1 MITIKTPEEI
11 KILREGGKILASVLL
26 MVAERVKPGV
36 TTLELDEY
44 AEKLI
49 KKAGG
54 EPSFKNYKT
63 PRDKFPFPA
72 SLCVS
77 VNNEVVHGIPS
88 GRILKENDIISLDLG
103 LKWKGL
109 YTDATITVGAGPEG
123 VASRRP
129 YGVNKI
135 SPVVD
140 KLLDVTKIALEKG
153 IGVIKEGATTGD
165 IGYAIQSYTE
175 KDGFNVVKKLVG
187 HGVGYKIHEEP
198 EIPNFGKKGEGVVLK
213 QGMVFAI
220 EPMVVIGSGDVILD
234 KNNWTWKTKD
244 GSLAAQFEH
253 TVVVTKKG
261 CEILT
266 KI

>member
-1 MITIKTPEEI
+1 MISIKTPEEI

-26 MVAERVKPGV
+26 MVSDMAKAGIA
-36 TTLELDEY
+36 TKELDEC

-77 VNNEVVHGIPS
+77 VNDEVVHGIPS

-109 YTDATITVGAGPEG
+109 YTDATITVGVG
-123 VASRRP
+123 
-129 YGVNKI
+129 KI
-135 SPVVD
+135 NAETK
-140 KLLDVTKIALEKG
+140 KLLNITKIALEKG
-153 IGVIKEGATTGD
+153 IKVVKENAFTGD
-165 IGYAIQSYTE
+165 IGFAIQSYVE
-175 KDGFNVVKKLVG
+175 ANGFNVVKKLVG
-187 HGVGYKIHEEP
+187 HGVGHKVHEEP

-213 QGMVFAI
+213 EGMILAL

-234 KNNWTWKTKD
+234 KNGWTWKTKD
-244 GSLAAQFEH
+244 GSLAAHFEH
-253 TVVVTKKG
+253 TIAVTKEG

>member
-1 MITIKTPEEI
+1 MISIKTPEEI

-26 MVAERVKPGV
+26 MVSDMAKAGIA
-36 TTLELDEY
+36 TKELDEC

-77 VNNEVVHGIPS
+77 VNDEVVHGIPS

-109 YTDATITVGAGPEG
+109 YTDATITVGVG
-123 VASRRP
+123 
-129 YGVNKI
+129 KI
-135 SPVVD
+135 NAETK
-140 KLLDVTKIALEKG
+140 KLLNITKIALEKG
-153 IGVIKEGATTGD
+153 IKVVKENAFTGD
-165 IGYAIQSYTE
+165 IGFAIQSYVE
-175 KDGFNVVKKLVG
+175 ANGFNVIKKLVG
-187 HGVGYKIHEEP
+187 HGVGHKIHEDP

-213 QGMVFAI
+213 EGMVFAI
-220 EPMVVIGSGDVILD
+220 EPMVVTGSGDVILD
-234 KNNWTWKTKD
+234 KNDWTWKTKD
-244 GSLAAQFEH
+244 GSLASHFEH
-253 TVVVTKKG
+253 TIAVTKKG